1 MVVVAVFAAASLF
14 QLGLEVLSEFL
25 GMLTA
30 IRVTR
35 EFGARIF
42 GHPFM
47 LPLPHLRKWSAGET
61 ITRIGETDTI
71 RNFFFD
77 TTMGRCPVA
86 GVRPGFTAT

>member
-30 IRVTR
+30 NRVTR

-42 GHPFM
+42 GHLFM
-47 LPLPHLRKWSAGET
+47 LPLPHFCKWSVGET

-71 RNFFFD
+71 RNFPVD
-77 TTMGRCPVA
+77 TTT
-86 GVRPGFTAT
+86 GVLLDGTS